1 MVFELQVDKDIR
13 TMLIKDDAPPAKKLG
28 VKVWPNAIPQ
38 VTPPF
43 PLPLRPLLPPVGS
56 SHAA

>member
-1 MVFELQVDKDIR
+1 VDKDIR

-38 VTPPF
+38 VTPV
-43 PLPLRPLLPPVGS
+43 PLHAGPSPWPIGS